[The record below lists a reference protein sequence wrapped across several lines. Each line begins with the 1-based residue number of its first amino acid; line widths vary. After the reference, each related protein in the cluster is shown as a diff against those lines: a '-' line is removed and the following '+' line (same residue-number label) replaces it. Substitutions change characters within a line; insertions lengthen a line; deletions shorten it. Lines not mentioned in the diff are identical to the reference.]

1 MTTFDPIVQSLLD
14 APVGQVKDT
23 LEEILK
29 CPVYLDIIEQNSTS
43 GTKFS
48 RKITIT
54 ANELPI
60 IRAVV
65 TFDSNV
71 LPAPILS
78 QLLRKKDGIGTILT
92 RNKITADRKVTSLS
106 QGNNGKTVKR
116 SYEIINNGSSWF
128 EISEE
133 IRLDYLSSCKN
144 SC

>member
-92 RNKITADRKVTSLS
+92 KNKIKADRKVTSLS
-106 QGNNGKTVKR
+106 QDNNGKTVKR

>member
-29 CPVYLDIIEQNSTS
+29 CPVYLDIIEQNATS

-65 TFDSNV
+65 AFDSNV

-92 RNKITADRKVTSLS
+92 KNKIKADRKVTSLS
-106 QGNNGKTVKR
+106 QDNNGKTVKR

>member
-29 CPVYLDIIEQNSTS
+29 CPVYLDIIEQNATS

-65 TFDSNV
+65 AFDSSI

-92 RNKITADRKVTSLS
+92 KNKIKADRKVTSLS
-106 QGNNGKTVKR
+106 QDNNGKTVKR

>member
-1 MTTFDPIVQSLLD
+1 MTTLDPIVQSLLD

-65 TFDSNV
+65 TFDSSV
-71 LPAPILS
+71 LPPPILS

-92 RNKITADRKVTSLS
+92 KNKIKADRKITSLS
-106 QGNNGKTVKR
+106 QDNNGKTVKR

>member
-65 TFDSNV
+65 AFDSSI

-92 RNKITADRKVTSLS
+92 KNKIKADRKVTSLS
-106 QGNNGKTVKR
+106 QDNNGKTVKR
-116 SYEIINNGSSWF
+116 SYEIINNGSPWF

>member
-65 TFDSNV
+65 AFDSSI

-92 RNKITADRKVTSLS
+92 KNKIKADRKVTSLS
-106 QGNNGKTVKR
+106 QDNNGKTVKR

-144 SC
+144 S

>member
-65 TFDSNV
+65 AFDSSI

-92 RNKITADRKVTSLS
+92 KNKIKADRKVTSLS
-106 QGNNGKTVKR
+106 QDNNGNTVKR

>member
-65 TFDSNV
+65 AFDSSI

-92 RNKITADRKVTSLS
+92 KNKIKADRKVTSLS
-106 QGNNGKTVKR
+106 QDNNGKTVKR

>member
-43 GTKFS
+43 GTKFA

-65 TFDSNV
+65 AFDSNV

-92 RNKITADRKVTSLS
+92 KNKIKADRKVTSLS
-106 QGNNGKTVKR
+106 QDNNGKTVKR

>member
-14 APVGQVKDT
+14 APVGQVKNT
-23 LEEILK
+23 LEEILN
-29 CPVYLDIIEQNSTS
+29 CPVYLDIIEQNATT

-54 ANELPI
+54 ANDLPI

-65 TFDSNV
+65 AFDSNV
-71 LPAPILS
+71 LPPPILS

-92 RNKITADRKVTSLS
+92 RNKIKADRKVTSLS
-106 QGNNGKTVKR
+106 QDNNGKTIKR
-116 SYEIINNGSSWF
+116 NYEIINHGSSWF

-144 SC
+144 S

>member
-1 MTTFDPIVQSLLD
+1 MTTLDPIVQSLLD

-65 TFDSNV
+65 TFDSSV
-71 LPAPILS
+71 LPPP
-78 QLLRKKDGIGTILT
+78 
-92 RNKITADRKVTSLS
+92 
-106 QGNNGKTVKR
+106 
-116 SYEIINNGSSWF
+116 
-128 EISEE
+128 
-133 IRLDYLSSCKN
+133 
-144 SC
+144 